1 MVDTIMSFKEI
12 LKKNKCLRI
21 MGKTFNVLRAYTSD
35 VHSFLKYY
43 MESAERKG
51 DYRFSILLHVH
62 SIEKGMC
69 MEPARPFGF
78 EKTQNLIKMLVSYPE
93 EKKKEFEYQMGISIL
108 YAWKEYFDSH
118 NWDKNNYY
126 EKVSEFLRTRVKSE
140 FETGRKEYDFVM
152 NSYDSKLY
160 PEVVL
165 SRHSVRDFSERELSY
180 NDIEF
185 AVKCFIET
193 PTACNRQMCKVIY
206 VKNQKI
212 KELLDKTI
220 IGLPGF
226 NKQAVKYFVITY
238 DLSAFAYSGERNQGM
253 FNAGLCTMNFVNALH
268 YRGIGSCCLQWSNNH
283 HEDVLVRK
291 ALNLSESE
299 RISIVIGAGYYK
311 EHNVIPCS
319 VRRKVDDI
327 YTEM

>member
-1 MVDTIMSFKEI
+1 MVDIIMSFKEI
-12 LKKNKCLRI
+12 LKKNNYFRI
-21 MGKTFNVLRAYTSD
+21 MGKTYNVLRAYASD

-43 MESAERKG
+43 IESAERKE
-51 DYRFSILLHVH
+51 DYRFSILLLVH

-93 EKKKEFEYQMGISIL
+93 KRRKEFEYQMGVSIL

-118 NWDKNNYY
+118 NWDKNSYY
-126 EKVSEFLRTRVKSE
+126 EIVSEFLKTCVNPE
-140 FETGRKEYDFVM
+140 LGTGRKEYDFVM
-152 NSYDSKLY
+152 NSYSCKLY

-185 AVKCFIET
+185 ALKCFIET
-193 PTACNRQMCKVIY
+193 PTACNRQMCRVIY

-226 NKQAVKYFVITY
+226 NKEAVKYFVITY

-291 ALNLSESE
+291 ALDLRESE
-299 RISIVIGAGYYK
+299 RIGIVVGAGYYK
-311 EHNVIPCS
+311 EHNIIPCS
-319 VRRKVDDI
+319 VRRKIDDV